1 MLTMEKSK
9 SNAPGE
15 LKGVRGNLDVVMDKK
30 VREYH
35 VTTKTKYCVS
45 DRPLIECSSDMNV
58 TVDFLSISGIHDIM
72 DVKITRQENNYGLE
86 CMEEKYLRLMDQV
99 SNIQAHLK
107 LAIDCC
113 GQIKDVLNFDELHD
127 KWQDIKDEIDPSSPE
142 MAKIIHDGDE
152 EYSMGSAH
160 FAEQLNKTTL
170 YKALGMGLFS
180 FEKATGFDDKFMW
193 NTPSILFPTII
204 NNLKVIRDDVLHY
217 TDAPMTLQVFM
228 NKDIKDNASKM
239 QEEFCKTFPFL
250 KKQIGDYRLYF
261 FCSVEKDDAYC
272 WPVSI
277 EWVMSESVSPVL
289 ADVVCKIELIEK

>member
-1 MLTMEKSK
+1 
-9 SNAPGE
+9 
-15 LKGVRGNLDVVMDKK
+15 
-30 VREYH
+30 
-35 VTTKTKYCVS
+35 
-45 DRPLIECSSDMNV
+45 
-58 TVDFLSISGIHDIM
+58 
-72 DVKITRQENNYGLE
+72 
-86 CMEEKYLRLMDQV
+86 
-99 SNIQAHLK
+99 
-107 LAIDCC
+107 
-113 GQIKDVLNFDELHD
+113 
-127 KWQDIKDEIDPSSPE
+127 
-142 MAKIIHDGDE
+142 
-152 EYSMGSAH
+152 MGSAH

-170 YKALGMGLFS
+170 YKALGMGMFS

-193 NTPSILFPTII
+193 KTPSILFPSII
-204 NNLKVIRDDVLHY
+204 NNLNVIRDDVLHY
-217 TDAPMTLQVFM
+217 TDVPMTLQVFM